1 MISNSLP
8 LSFLSLFSF
17 VSFFV
22 FLLILYFSKKTK
34 LISLLDEDFSKPQAF
49 HKEAIPRCGGL
60 AFLLSFVIF
69 LVLYHFIFEKLLLDY
84 LIITLSL
91 FLLGFLDD
99 IKIRVSPNVRL
110 LLMIFI
116 LLASINIFDINI
128 EKTGF
133 AFLNS
138 WLENHIFKYVFI
150 LLCFLFVINGANLI
164 DGFNG
169 LLGWHVIIIN
179 LILIY
184 LNMLNNQNDF
194 VIILTGQTIVFFVFL
209 LFNFPNAKMFLGDG
223 GSYAVGSLIALN
235 VVKTSLINPDI
246 HPFFFCVILFYIF
259 YEVFFSFFRK
269 IFKKKSP
276 LKPDEKH
283 LHMLVFKKLNSLNLK
298 NSNALTALLINLI
311 YLSAILPILFG
322 FEFGHEN
329 ALFYRYWFF
338 ALLAVYTLI
347 YAKLYKSKK

>member
-150 LLCFLFVINGANLI
+150 LL
-164 DGFNG
+164 
-169 LLGWHVIIIN
+169 
-179 LILIY
+179 
-184 LNMLNNQNDF
+184 
-194 VIILTGQTIVFFVFL
+194 
-209 LFNFPNAKMFLGDG
+209 
-223 GSYAVGSLIALN
+223 
-235 VVKTSLINPDI
+235 
-246 HPFFFCVILFYIF
+246 
-259 YEVFFSFFRK
+259 
-269 IFKKKSP
+269 
-276 LKPDEKH
+276 
-283 LHMLVFKKLNSLNLK
+283 
-298 NSNALTALLINLI
+298 
-311 YLSAILPILFG
+311 
-322 FEFGHEN
+322 
-329 ALFYRYWFF
+329 
-338 ALLAVYTLI
+338 
-347 YAKLYKSKK
+347 